1 MPDITTLRA
10 RYFVGAADADPP
22 TEPVPREF
30 DKCKITPLIDAS
42 NFNAELEAALS
53 LVGTGPDADANAG
66 HFILIQNWW
75 LGLSG
80 GEYEGMKGFGG
91 SDGPSVKDSDPYY
104 LDGLPDPGPP
114 PTGGTRKLLDVL
126 KDKARVGVDVR
137 VLGWISI
144 GIMGES
150 IYNFGADLFS
160 YKIEYSSV
168 NAATMQ
174 SVKDLRSDPELLP
187 HLHSVL
193 NSIGHTAAAT
203 HTKLVVVGTNA
214 KAIGF
219 TGGLDLTNERWAHPM
234 HPTSVDAWHDV
245 MAKVEGPAV
254 QALYDW
260 FQDMWSE
267 NLKRPVRR
275 FHFEGEEMPGFL
287 PRTPVLPARALPP
300 DPQTENHS
308 VQSLRTVPVFN
319 YKWYNCL
326 PENPPAS
333 FAPQGLFEVRSA
345 LHKALRAAQT
355 YIYMEDQ
362 SFWSR
367 EVFGWVN
374 EAIRA
379 HAGLRVIL
387 LTNGRADPLDPQ
399 FADGHLTGA
408 INHSLLDGLTTAQV
422 DRVRFFKR
430 MLGDFLARDKAGAIQ
445 SVQVTAVAKVGPLC
459 HLTLSEVSRVAV
471 AENFM
476 GRDDRGL
483 LVDGVRYKVIGNPA
497 IAENS
502 PVVLVVAPA
511 LSGACPAPGI
521 YPVTERRG
529 VTIHTKTTLIDDE
542 WAIIGSANIMRRSL
556 YTDFEHC
563 VAMLDP
569 AGVLVRNYRTELWAD
584 HFRHLTPS
592 DFDDVEAALHAWEP
606 AWGTA
611 GAAPWRPD
619 LLKPIPLPMDP
630 DPPLTDKQKTNY
642 DEYVDLDSRQAW
654 GGLCP

>member
-1 MPDITTLRA
+1 MPDISTLRA

-22 TEPVPREF
+22 SEPVPREF
-30 DKCKITPLIDAS
+30 DKCKVTPLIDAS

-53 LVGTGPDADANAG
+53 LVGTGPDAKANEG
-66 HFILIQNWW
+66 HFVLIQNWW

-80 GEYEGMKGFGG
+80 GEYVGNKGFGG
-91 SDGPSVKDSDPYY
+91 SDGPTVVGSDPYY
-104 LDGLPDPGPP
+104 LDGPPDPGPP

-126 KDKARVGVDVR
+126 KDKARLGVDVR

-144 GIMGES
+144 GIMGDS
-150 IYNFGADLFS
+150 IYNFFADLLS
-160 YKIEYSSV
+160 ISIPYSSV
-168 NAATMQ
+168 NAATMK
-174 SVKDLRSDPELLP
+174 SFKDLRSDPSLLP
-187 HLHSVL
+187 YLHSVL

-203 HTKLVVVGTNA
+203 HTKFVVVGTNA

-234 HPTSVDAWHDV
+234 HPTADEVWHDV

-287 PRTPVLPARALPP
+287 PRTPVLPARVLPP
-300 DPQTENHS
+300 DPQPENHS

-319 YKWYNCL
+319 YEWYNCL

-333 FAPQGLFEVRSA
+333 FAPKGLFEIRAA
-345 LHKALRAAQT
+345 LRKALRAAQT

-374 EAIRA
+374 EAMRA

-408 INHSLLDGLTTAQV
+408 INHSLLDGLTAAQV

-430 MLGDFLARDKAGAIQ
+430 MLGDVLARDKAGTVLKA
-445 SVQVTAVAKVGPLC
+445 QVTAVAAVGAVC
-459 HLTLSEVSRVAV
+459 HLTLSEVSRVAIP
-471 AENFM
+471 ENIIA
-476 GRDDRGL
+476 REDRGL
-483 LVDGVRYKVIGNPA
+483 LIGGVVHKIVGNPA
-497 IAENS
+497 IAKNT
-502 PVVLVVAPA
+502 PVIVAVAPQG
-511 LSGACPAPGI
+511 GACPAPGI
-521 YPVTERRG
+521 YAVTERRG
-529 VTIHTKTTLIDDE
+529 ATIHTKSTLVDDE
-542 WAIIGSANIMRRSL
+542 WTFIGSANIMRRSL
-556 YTDFEHC
+556 YSDFEHC

-584 HFRHLTPS
+584 HFRHLAPS

-611 GAAPWRPD
+611 GAAPPRPA
-619 LLKPIPLPMDP
+619 LLVPIPLPMVP
-630 DPPLTDKQKTNY
+630 DPPLTDKQTTKYN
-642 DEYVDLDSRQAW
+642 EYEDVDSRQAW